1 MPYDSIMNEERK
13 PQSADKYIIRF
24 PDGMRDQ
31 IAEAA
36 KKNGRSMNAEIIQRL
51 EHSFTPWQ
59 ERPWEERMVTDVNR
73 AMLKLLTKDE
83 YGMLLDRVKAAGG
96 ADTVNGYRAAVVRSD
111 DDLQP
116 PIPDGPRLMEMVASL
131 PPSESEKDAIATQL
145 ALAVLRLTGKLPE
158 GSHDGPV
165 LIQTSRDAL
174 LKPLETVRHIAESG
188 QIRSRTPKIPG
199 QNAPKE
205 GLGAAPKAEKPKK
218 EKPVITKKKVF
229 EKDAGAEPMKFDH
242 TTKPDRGDK

>member
-1 MPYDSIMNEERK
+1 MPYDSNMTEERK

-51 EHSFTPWQ
+51 EHSFTPWE
-59 ERPWEERMVTDVNR
+59 ERPWEERMVVDIDR

-83 YGMLLDRVKAAGG
+83 YRILLDRVKAAGG
-96 ADTVNGYRAAVVRSD
+96 ADTVNGYAPTVIRSAE
-111 DDLQP
+111 DLQP
-116 PIPDGPRLMEMVASL
+116 PIPDGPRLKELVENL
-131 PPSESEKDAIATQL
+131 PPPASDTEAIAREL
-145 ALAVLRLTGKLPE
+145 ALTVLKMTEKYRTKPARVFKARGAGKMKMLEP
-158 GSHDGPV
+158 
-165 LIQTSRDAL
+165 L
-174 LKPLETVRHIAESG
+174 LDSLDENVKPP
-188 QIRSRTPKIPG
+188 RTPRIPG

-218 EKPVITKKKVF
+218 EKPVITKKMVF
-229 EKDAGAEPMKFDH
+229 ETEADRAKIELDH
-242 TTKPDRGDK
+242 TSKKNDE